1 MDGGPPAYAPAVSTA
16 ADQISRSRDEAT
28 LKERYEAVLAGVAA
42 AAERSGRRPD
52 EIVIAAV
59 TKNATI
65 DQIRELIEL
74 GHGDFA
80 ENRVQA
86 LVQRAAQV
94 EEFLQRR
101 RQLSGSR
108 PIRLPQQLRWH
119 MIGHLQRNKVRKVLD
134 VVRLIHSVDSLR
146 LAEEIQAAA
155 SRREQPVEVLVQVNI
170 KGEKDRFGVAAAAAA
185 HLVEQIDTMII
196 VRARGLMCMA
206 DPVEDPRLAR
216 PVFERCRELMEDI
229 RSRGLGGEHFDI
241 LSMGMSGDYEAAIE
255 CGANLVRIGT
265 AIFGP
270 PLPDAPEE
278 YAED

>member
-1 MDGGPPAYAPAVSTA
+1 MLPAVNTT
-16 ADQISRSRDEAT
+16 ADQISHSRDEAT
-28 LKERYEAVLAGVAA
+28 LKERYEAVRERVAA
-42 AAERSGRRPD
+42 AAERSGRRPE

-74 GHGDFA
+74 GHSDFA

-108 PIRLPQQLRWH
+108 PVKLPLQLRWH
-119 MIGHLQRNKVRKVLD
+119 MIGQLQRNKVRKVLD

-146 LAEEIQAAA
+146 LAEEIQVAAA
-155 SRREQPVEVLVQVNI
+155 RREQPVEVLVQVNVS
-170 KGEKDRFGVAAAAAA
+170 GEKDRFGVAAAAAS
-185 HLVEQIDTMII
+185 HLVEQIETMMT
-196 VRARGLMCMA
+196 VRPRGLMCMA
-206 DPVEDPRLAR
+206 PPVEDPELVR
-216 PVFERCRELMEDI
+216 PVFERCRELMDEV
-229 RSRGLGGEHFDI
+229 RSLGLGGEHFDI
-241 LSMGMSGDYEAAIE
+241 LSMGMSGDFEAAIE
-255 CGANLVRIGT
+255 SGANVVRIGT

-270 PLPDAPEE
+270 PPAVPPEE
-278 YAED
+278 FEE